1 MDRSAFLS
9 QAQTLLEQGDYE
21 GALDLMRPLLDRN
34 PGDIDALIVQ
44 CHACMRSGRLED
56 AISVIEDVEK
66 AILGLSR
73 LYSSMGDI
81 CFTGGLNQEAA
92 RFYRRFMALNPD
104 PALSRGVLGKL
115 RTLEEDQREF
125 ISPLEGEDAVA
136 DPVSSGFQTLT
147 MVDLYVRQGHFAAA
161 EALLV
166 QMQAEDRDNAAVRDK
181 LADVRAALQRKEMS
195 RRKRELVV
203 EKLSNWL
210 DILQRRSLH
219 AV

>member
-125 ISPLEGEDAVA
+125 ISPLEREDAVA

-166 QMQAEDRDNAAVRDK
+166 QMQAGDRDNAAVRDK

>member
-125 ISPLEGEDAVA
+125 ISPLEREDAVA

-166 QMQAEDRDNAAVRDK
+166 QMQAGDRDNAAVRDK

-195 RRKRELVV
+195 RRKRDIVV

>member
-9 QAQTLLEQGDYE
+9 RAQTLLEQGDYE
-21 GALDLMRPLLDRN
+21 GALDLVRPLLDRN

-44 CHACMRSGRLED
+44 CHACMRSGKLEE
-56 AISVIEDVEK
+56 AISVIEDVER
-66 AILGLSR
+66 AILGMSR

-92 RFYRRFMALNPD
+92 KFYRRFMMLNPD
-104 PALSRGVLGKL
+104 PALSRDVLGKL
-115 RTLEEDQREF
+115 RTLEEDQPEF
-125 ISPLEGEDAVA
+125 ISPLERRDAA
-136 DPVSSGFQTLT
+136 AEPVSAGFQTLT
-147 MVDLYVRQGHFAAA
+147 MVDLYARQGHFAAA

-166 QMQAEDRDNAAVRDK
+166 RMLAGDRDNAAVREK
-181 LADVRAALQRKEMS
+181 LADVREALRRKEMS
-195 RRKRELVV
+195 RRKREMVV

-210 DILQRRSLH
+210 DILQKRSLH